1 MLGLMFRV
9 MLESGWEALVSQMAD
24 WDEGWFKT
32 LL

>member
-9 MLESGWEALVSQMAD
+9 MLESGWEAQWSQMAD
-24 WDEGWFKT
+24 WDECWFET